1 MTEELGWQLGKGLS
15 KSEVLMT
22 ALGTFWYLLSI
33 FHRLLQPSIFRIYG
47 AHTTN
52 KTCPQI

>member
-1 MTEELGWQLGKGLS
+1 MTEELGWHLGKGLS
-15 KSEVLMT
+15 KSKELMI